1 MSTQPS
7 QPEYTPDGASPIRVD
22 PIALW
27 AVSGFAGVVRLLRDQ
42 AESGVK
48 WPDQV
53 RRDLSLVVDQ
63 LEYIIDLSSGYAVKR
78 PSLGGASGALARHL
92 Q

>member
-1 MSTQPS
+1 MSNQPLH
-7 QPEYTPDGASPIRVD
+7 PEYTPDGAPPIRVD

-42 AESGVK
+42 AESKVA

-53 RRDLSLVVDQ
+53 RRDLSLIIDQ
-63 LEYIIDLSSGYAVKR
+63 LEYLVDLSAGYSVKR